1 MIEWFLRHGHHCQ
14 RTSFERVFEFVHWVA
29 LNESDTWR
37 DGSMRSLVLR
47 LRSLGDNES
56 ELSKSLDI
64 WTLTVVDVKF
74 QDSNLYQENM
84 VSALEQWRR
93 SAWDPKNVGAVVAY
107 QCWPIGPHGPFVA
120 FLRNQGTWIEVLS
133 SWPPTTWEVPTYF
146 RWGQTTRRGRVV
158 QDVPRW
164 HNRWS
169 KEGISPQR
177 HVSRKTRSGKNMRA
191 ARFALHKQECLIVV
205 VKFAWIFDVDL
216 RFRLQTT
223 LVNDPL
229 LIIDLNRKWS
239 LNV

>member
-56 ELSKSLDI
+56 EHSKSLYI

-133 SWPPTTWEVPTYF
+133 SWPPHEKYPLIS
-146 RWGQTTRRGRVV
+146 GEDKPQEGDASCKMC
-158 QDVPRW
+158 QD
-164 HNRWS
+164 
-169 KEGISPQR
+169 
-177 HVSRKTRSGKNMRA
+177 
-191 ARFALHKQECLIVV
+191 
-205 VKFAWIFDVDL
+205 D
-216 RFRLQTT
+216 
-223 LVNDPL
+223 
-229 LIIDLNRKWS
+229 IIDEVKRVSHHKDMSQGRLVRGKTCGQRGLPCINRNVLSSSSS
-239 LNV
+239 LHGYSMSIYDLGYKQHS